1 MLATALIVFREVLEG
16 ALVVGIVLAA
26 SRGVRHRGAWV
37 AAGIAAGC
45 IGAAIVA
52 GFAEQIAAALA
63 GVGQELFN
71 AAVLFTAVVMLG
83 WHNVWMGRHGRE
95 MAVEAGDV
103 GKLVR
108 SGARPLYALSLVVGL
123 AVLREGSELVLFLYS
138 IVAAS
143 HVDVGAF
150 AGGLAL
156 GLVGGVGTGAALY
169 FGLLR
174 IPLRHLFA
182 VTSWLI
188 LLLAAGMA
196 AQCAA
201 FLTQAD
207 LLPPLGTTL
216 WDTSWLLTE
225 RSIPGQV
232 LHALI
237 GYVAQP
243 SGIQVLFY
251 VATLII
257 IGALMRWVGRGDA
270 PAPSKARPVKATPH
284 PAE

>member
-1 MLATALIVFREVLEG
+1 MLPTALIVFREVLEA

-26 SRGVRHRGAWV
+26 SRGVRRRGAWV
-37 AAGIAAGC
+37 GAGVVAGVA
-45 IGAAIVA
+45 GATLVA

-63 GVGQELFN
+63 GIGQELFN
-71 AAVLFTAVVMLG
+71 AAVLFTAVAMLG

-95 MAVEAGDV
+95 LAVEAGDV

-108 SGARPLYALSLVVGL
+108 AGARPLYALSLAVGL

-138 IVAAS
+138 ILAANGTDALS
-143 HVDVGAF
+143 FGGGFALGMAAGSGVGA
-150 AGGLAL
+150 L
-156 GLVGGVGTGAALY
+156 LY

-174 IPLRHLFA
+174 IPLKHLFT

-196 AQCAA
+196 AQGAA
-201 FLTQAD
+201 FLVQAD
-207 LLPPLGTTL
+207 VLPPLGDVV
-216 WDTSWLLTE
+216 WDTSWLLSE
-225 RSIPGQV
+225 HSIPGQV

-243 SGIQVLFY
+243 SGMQVVFY
-251 VATLII
+251 TATLLV
-257 IGALMRWVGRGDA
+257 IGALMRWVGGGDDRRR
-270 PAPSKARPVKATPH
+270 SRQVKVATR

>member
-1 MLATALIVFREVLEG
+1 MLPTALIVFREVLEA

-26 SRGVRHRGAWV
+26 TRGVRHRSAWV
-37 AAGIAAGC
+37 TAGLAGGVF
-45 IGAAIVA
+45 GAMIVA

-71 AAVLFTAVVMLG
+71 AAVLFTAVAMLG
-83 WHNVWMGRHGRE
+83 WHNVWMGRHGRDL
-95 MAVEAGDV
+95 AVEAGDV

-108 SGARPLYALSLVVGL
+108 AGARPLYALSLVVGL

-143 HVDVGAF
+143 HVDFAAF

-156 GLVGGVGTGAALY
+156 GLAGGIGTGAALY

-174 IPLRHLFA
+174 IPLRHLFT

-196 AQCAA
+196 AQGAA
-201 FLTQAD
+201 FLVQAD
-207 LLPPLGTTL
+207 VLPPLGSDV
-216 WDTSWLLTE
+216 WDTSFLLSE
-225 RSIPGQV
+225 SSIPGQV

-257 IGALMRWVGRGDA
+257 IGALMRWVGRGDG
-270 PAPSKARPVKATPH
+270 PAKSRPATKATPH